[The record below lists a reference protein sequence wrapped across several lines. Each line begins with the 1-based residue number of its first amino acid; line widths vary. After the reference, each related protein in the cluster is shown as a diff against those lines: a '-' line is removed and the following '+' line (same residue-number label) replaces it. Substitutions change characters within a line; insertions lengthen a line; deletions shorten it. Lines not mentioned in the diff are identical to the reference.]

1 MFLFRHIFLTI
12 LVFAL
17 AEAVLLAKVG
27 TAIGWPITIL
37 MIVTTA
43 MIGSAMFRHQGLAT
57 WLRVNERMAQGEMPG
72 QELIEGVLL
81 LLGGALL
88 ITPGFITDAIGFACL
103 IPATRKPMAKWML
116 SKGVMQAMSQ
126 QAGSVHGSTW
136 VYRETHTTYGSA
148 GQPQSPFEQMA
159 KQQRDAAERNSTASN
174 NLIEGE
180 FIAKDDSRSD

>member
-116 SKGVMQAMSQ
+116 SKGVMQAMS
-126 QAGSVHGSTW
+126 
-136 VYRETHTTYGSA
+136 
-148 GQPQSPFEQMA
+148 
-159 KQQRDAAERNSTASN
+159 
-174 NLIEGE
+174 
-180 FIAKDDSRSD
+180 